1 MGLWRVMKSGLC
13 MRTGNDQLSGWTEK
27 KLQSTSQSQTYTK
40 KGHGHCLV
48 VCCRSHPVQLFESQW
63 NHYIWEVCSAN
74 RWDAL
79 KTAAPASGIGEQKGA
94 SSSLRQCLTAYHT
107 TSTSKVERI
116 GLWSFALSTV
126 FTCHLAN
133 RLPLLQASRQLFAEK
148 TLPQPAGG
156 RKCFP
161 GVHWILKDR
170 FFYVTEISK
179 LISGWQKCV
188 DCNGSYFDY

>member
-1 MGLWRVMKSGLC
+1 

-27 KLQSTSQSQTYTK
+27 KLQSSSQSQTCTK

-48 VCCRSHPVQLFESQW
+48 VCCQSHPVPLFESQW

-74 RWDAL
+74 PWDAL
-79 KTAAPASGIGEQKGA
+79 KTATPASGVGEQKGA
-94 SSSLRQCLTAYHT
+94 SSSLQQCLTACHT

-116 GLWSFALSTV
+116 GLWSFAISTI

-133 RLPLLQASRQLFAEK
+133 WLPLLQASRQLFAEK
-148 TLPQPAGG
+148 TLPQQAGG

-161 GVHWILKDR
+161 GVHRILKDR
-170 FFYVTEISK
+170 FLCYRNKQTHFWLAK
-179 LISGWQKCV
+179 MCRL
-188 DCNGSYFDY
+188 